1 MTTLLILDKGV
12 WKDMGLPDQLTV
24 TVEPGDRLNADSVGS

>member
-24 TVEPGDRLNADSVGS
+24 TVEPRDRLNADSVGS